1 MPSESQSAREQGFAI
16 LEQIHSIG
24 LPTKENIE
32 QISALVD
39 QLQIVAPHFHVADQ
53 QGCVHMAEIIARIKD
68 SIERE
73 GEVPVKLFAE
83 LNRKYIMLKT
93 GLQQHSLEDEMRLAK
108 V

>member
-1 MPSESQSAREQGFAI
+1 MSRESQLARDKGFAI

-24 LPTKENIE
+24 LPTKENVE

-53 QGCVHMAEIIARIKD
+53 QGCVHMAEIVERVRLCLEKD
-68 SIERE
+68 

-93 GLQQHSLEDEMRLAK
+93 GLQQHSLDN
-108 V
+108 